1 MEEEMM
7 AGEILCNVPMMLL
20 LTVGAYLL
28 GLWVK
33 KKSGLSLMHPFIIS
47 IPVIIAVI
55 KSLGISPDYYVKSN
69 FIIDFML
76 GPCVVSLGYLLYRHR
91 RTVREHIVGIMSAV
105 VTGSITGV
113 VSVYLLCPLLG
124 LDEMFIR
131 SLEAKSVTSP
141 IAMDITRS
149 IGGDASL
156 AVVSVILSG
165 FIGAV
170 IGPAVMKFLRIK
182 DPVARGLAMGCSSH
196 GLGTA
201 RAIEL
206 GAVEGAVSG
215 LSIALMGV
223 LTSLIVPLFNLLV
236 GF

>member
-7 AGEILCNVPMMLL
+7 AGEILCNVPTMLL
-20 LTVGAYLL
+20 LTTGAYLL

-113 VSVYLLCPLLG
+113 VSVYLFCPLLG

-170 IGPAVMKFLRIK
+170 IGPAVMKLLRIK

-236 GF
+236 GL

>member
-20 LTVGAYLL
+20 LTVGSYLL

-33 KKSGLSLMHPFIIS
+33 KKSGLSLMHPFIIC

-91 RTVREHIVGIMSAV
+91 RIVREHIVGIMSAV

-113 VSVYLLCPLLG
+113 VSVYFLCPLLG

-170 IGPAVMKFLRIK
+170 IGPAVMKILRIK